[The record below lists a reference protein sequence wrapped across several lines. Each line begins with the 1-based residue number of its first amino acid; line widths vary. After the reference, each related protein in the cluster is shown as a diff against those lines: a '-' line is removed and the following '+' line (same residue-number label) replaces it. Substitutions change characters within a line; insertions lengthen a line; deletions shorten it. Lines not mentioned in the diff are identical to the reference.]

1 MKILYVLI
9 PCESSKFCF
18 KCPFESSNVSDFQ
31 TLKSL
36 LKINKKQ
43 SGPSKDNDDDDDTM
57 TKRVKFSSPVSETVF
72 DTLTQ
77 SGG

>member
-43 SGPSKDNDDDDDTM
+43 SGPSKDNDDDDAFVVVDQSNSSHNVE
-57 TKRVKFSSPVSETVF
+57 KRS
-72 DTLTQ
+72 Q
-77 SGG
+77 SIDY